1 MRVYVN
7 PLVEGY
13 NEIFELDRF
22 FELLAHLL
30 RSKLVEREF
39 LIEYFRDG
47 SAHIEVLNENVEFS
61 KQKRKLVATSFM
73 QNFKKNKYEELLKRR
88 EKYIFVWNKNEI
100 DKMLKFLEFAIKE
113 LVNLNLK
120 IDRVE
125 ESIYMEI
132 EEV

>member
-22 FELLAHLL
+22 FKLLAHLL

-47 SAHIEVLNENVEFS
+47 SAYIEVLNENVEFS

-73 QNFKKNKYEELLKRR
+73 ENFKKNKYEELLKRR

-113 LVNLNLK
+113 LVNLNIK